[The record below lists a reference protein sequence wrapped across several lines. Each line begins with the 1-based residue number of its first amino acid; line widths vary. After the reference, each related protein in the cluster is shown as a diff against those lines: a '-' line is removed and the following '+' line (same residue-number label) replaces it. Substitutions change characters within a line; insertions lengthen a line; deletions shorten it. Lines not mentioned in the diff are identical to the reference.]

1 MDNVIESEKAERDDV
16 CGCEGG
22 PTLSVLKDVQK
33 AYEERIQVVHR
44 VGGPKKLQV
53 NLILFLTLDEDSLC
67 IFVSVWLS
75 VLIFFFGF
83 ERRLNRVVAISSC
96 LFTF

>member
-33 AYEERIQVVHR
+33 AYEDRREVVHK

-53 NLILFLTLDEDSLC
+53 NLILFLTLDEDSLYKHT
-67 IFVSVWLS
+67 FVSVWLS
-75 VLIFFFGF
+75 VLINRCCFFFW
-83 ERRLNRVVAISSC
+83 V
-96 LFTF
+96 